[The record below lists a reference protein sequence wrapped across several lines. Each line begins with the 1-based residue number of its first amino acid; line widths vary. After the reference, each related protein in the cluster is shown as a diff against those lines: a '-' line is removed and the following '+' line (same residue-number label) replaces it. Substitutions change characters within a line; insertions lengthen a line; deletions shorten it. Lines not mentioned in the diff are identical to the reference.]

1 MEAPT
6 YQQLIQ
12 ILSKAESEAG
22 DDSGSLPTFQVT
34 PANRSNLPLVL
45 NGASNS
51 PHGLQEPIQ
60 VFLYLRERQEN
71 LAAKSSATNAAPS
84 LASLSALL
92 NRHLN
97 ELLVGRCCHI

>member
-51 PHGLQEPIQ
+51 PHGLQKPIQ
-60 VFLYLRERQEN
+60 VFLYSRERQEN
-71 LAAKSSATNAAPS
+71 LAARSSATNAAPMITS
-84 LASLSALL
+84 LTFCLAQ
-92 NRHLN
+92 HLN